1 MARKRSNNNLFGLGG
16 GLGGDINFGFGGD
29 SSRGKRS
36 SGNTDFGNLGL
47 GDGLR
52 NYQKR
57 TTLSNNRMK
66 GRMAEES
73 FRMEQNLQGNDC
85 RKIHK
90 GGDFVVQKRDF
101 LGNKVGKPTVH
112 EVKTG
117 NARLSTAQKRK
128 KSQIGNSRY
137 KVDRYY

>member
-1 MARKRSNNNLFGLGG
+1 MPKRRSSSNDPFGLGSFGLGSGGLGG
-16 GLGGDINFGFGGD
+16 G

-36 SGNTDFGNLGL
+36 NEKGGFGDFGL

-57 TTLSNNRMK
+57 ATLSNNRMK
-66 GRMAEES
+66 GKMAEES
-73 FRMEQNLQGNDC
+73 FRIEQNLQGNDC

-90 GGDFVVQKRDF
+90 GGDFVVQKRDIF
-101 LGNKVGKPTVH
+101 GNRVGKPTVH

-117 NARLSTAQKRK
+117 NAKLSSAQKRRK
-128 KSQIGNSRY
+128 ARLGNSRY
-137 KVDRYY
+137 KVERYY

>member
-1 MARKRSNNNLFGLGG
+1 MARKRSSNDPFGLGFGG
-16 GLGGDINFGFGGD
+16 GLDFGFG
-29 SSRGKRS
+29 
-36 SGNTDFGNLGL
+36 
-47 GDGLR
+47 DGLK

-73 FRMEQNLQGNDC
+73 FRLEQNLRGNDC

-90 GGDFVVQKRDF
+90 GGDFVVQKRDIF
-101 LGNKVGKPTVH
+101 GNKVGKPTVH
-112 EVKTG
+112 EIKSG
-117 NARLSTAQKRK
+117 NAQLSDAQRRKRARL
-128 KSQIGNSRY
+128 GNSRY